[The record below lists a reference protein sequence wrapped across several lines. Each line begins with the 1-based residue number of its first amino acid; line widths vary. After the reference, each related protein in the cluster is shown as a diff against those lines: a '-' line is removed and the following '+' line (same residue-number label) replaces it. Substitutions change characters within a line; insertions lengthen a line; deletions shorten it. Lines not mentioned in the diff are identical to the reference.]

1 MGLNAASRKHYIAVI
16 GGSISGSEA
25 ANLLAQN
32 GFRVIV
38 FDMNSLPYGKIEDG
52 LPNWHIKMRDRL
64 QKEIDTKLDQENI
77 RYVPLVK
84 IGENISFKDLVS
96 NWGFTAIIL
105 ANGAWKDRE
114 LPIKGI
120 DKFRDKG
127 LVYQNDFI
135 YWFNHKHEPDYNGK
149 QYVIKDNAIV
159 VGGGLASLD
168 VVKIFMIELVSERL
182 KSLFDIDVDIFTL
195 EKDGIDKVLSAHKID
210 FNKLGIEGVS
220 LIYRRNARDMPLKS
234 PKDNTPESIE
244 KAKDVSERLLQT
256 YLDKYKFKFIPL
268 SVPFDFI
275 EEENTFKGL
284 VIQKVELINGKVIPL
299 DNQKEII
306 KSELLI
312 SSIGS
317 IPDQIEGLEY
327 EWSSLKMKEE
337 EDYHVFGYDNVFAV
351 GNAVTGRGNIQESRQ
366 HGRTITKEIID
377 KHLTED
383 ALEEWLTNLNNSIK
397 KKTSDQIHSIIEEI
411 KKREVQPDDIISN
424 IIQKTNELND
434 QHGFTNYSEWII
446 KNKPIRLE
454 ELLLNNIK

>member
-1 MGLNAASRKHYIAVI
+1 MKKHF
-16 GGSISGSEA
+16 
-25 ANLLAQN
+25 L
-32 GFRVIV
+32 
-38 FDMNSLPYGKIEDG
+38 
-52 LPNWHIKMRDRL
+52 
-64 QKEIDTKLDQENI
+64 EIF
-77 RYVPLVK
+77 
-84 IGENISFKDLVS
+84 SVS
-96 NWGFTAIIL
+96 CKT
-105 ANGAWKDRE
+105 
-114 LPIKGI
+114 
-120 DKFRDKG
+120 
-127 LVYQNDFI
+127 
-135 YWFNHKHEPDYNGK
+135 
-149 QYVIKDNAIV
+149 
-159 VGGGLASLD
+159 
-168 VVKIFMIELVSERL
+168 
-182 KSLFDIDVDIFTL
+182 
-195 EKDGIDKVLSAHKID
+195 
-210 FNKLGIEGVS
+210 
-220 LIYRRNARDMPLKS
+220 
-234 PKDNTPESIE
+234 
-244 KAKDVSERLLQT
+244 
-256 YLDKYKFKFIPL
+256 
-268 SVPFDFI
+268 
-275 EEENTFKGL
+275 
-284 VIQKVELINGKVIPL
+284 
-299 DNQKEII
+299 

-411 KKREVQPDDIISN
+411 KKREIQPDDIISN